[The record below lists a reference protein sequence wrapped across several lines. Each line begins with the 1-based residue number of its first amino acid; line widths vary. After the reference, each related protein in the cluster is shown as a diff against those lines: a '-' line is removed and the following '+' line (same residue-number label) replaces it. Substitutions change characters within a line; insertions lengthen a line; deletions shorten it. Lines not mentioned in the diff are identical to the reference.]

1 MGTRFHDS
9 AEGARITATIFK
21 YAFSRKPI
29 ENFSPSRV
37 SSRVHIFLPDM
48 CVSLFLPTKE
58 YEFLFFFYFP
68 FSFTKKGKPIPAAAA
83 ASYPLTLHET
93 PHELG
98 RRKFENVI
106 VQPTCQISIPT
117 RGICYVEKREFVREA
132 NDRFE
137 NKRLI
142 DNLVSNRDRR
152 TRR

>member
-1 MGTRFHDS
+1 
-9 AEGARITATIFK
+9 
-21 YAFSRKPI
+21 
-29 ENFSPSRV
+29 
-37 SSRVHIFLPDM
+37 M

-132 NDRFE
+132 NDRFG